1 MTAENATENAS
12 EGSGLLVVVSGPSG
26 VGKTTITRA
35 LRERFP
41 EAEFSVSATTR
52 PRTEKETEGVDYHFL
67 SEEEFVRRI
76 EEGAFLEHVEYAGKR
91 YGTLRE
97 PVEDVVR
104 RGGLMI
110 LDIDVRG
117 GESVKAA
124 LPSALAMFILPPSEE
139 ELLRR
144 LRDRKR
150 ESEEQIQKRFS
161 AAKAEIARAKSS
173 GAYEAMIVNDQ
184 LDEAVER
191 AIRLVEEARE
201 IRASA

>member
-1 MTAENATENAS
+1 MTERPTRQSRTDPN
-12 EGSGLLVVVSGPSG
+12 GLLVVVSGPSG
-26 VGKTTITRA
+26 VGKTTITQA
-35 LRERFP
+35 LRRRFP

-52 PRTEKETEGVDYHFL
+52 PRTDKETAGVDYHFL
-67 SEEEFVRRI
+67 TEVEFLERI
-76 EEGAFLEHVEYAGKR
+76 EAGEFLEHVEYAGQR
-91 YGTLRE
+91 YGTLRG
-97 PVEDVVR
+97 PVERIVE

-110 LDIDVRG
+110 LDVDVRG
-117 GESVKAA
+117 GESVKNA

-161 AAKAEIARAKSS
+161 AAKQEIARAKSS
-173 GAYEAMIVNDQ
+173 GAYDAMIVNDR
-184 LDEAVER
+184 LEEAVDR
-191 AIRLVEEARE
+191 AIRLVEEARG